1 MLAGTRILLTGATGR
16 LGRCLA
22 GELARSGSELVLV
35 VRASSPETARER
47 VRAALP
53 GDVGPP
59 HVTALCGDVT
69 EPGLGLG
76 ARERARL
83 RASVDVVVHAAAT
96 TSFSAP
102 LEKARSSNVAAT
114 QNILAF
120 AERVPGLERIA
131 HVSTAF
137 VAGKRV
143 GRIRESDLEHECGF
157 QNAYQQSKYEA
168 ELLVRRYRDVLPV
181 AVFRPSIVLDGID
194 PGAPQ
199 QQRSAFRFALE
210 LIKKGFLP
218 ALPGSGSTP
227 VDLVTEGDAAR
238 AIAELLFQPGDAG
251 TYHVAGGDR
260 SPTLGSIVEPFRD
273 VRYLGVDQFA
283 WEVSK
288 WRHEKPRFT
297 GLYDELESFIYEL
310 AYPKIFD
317 TSRTEAVLGGPVTTE
332 DSLASL
338 LGEGPA
344 VAERARLGVH
354 GP

>member
-1 MLAGTRILLTGATGR
+1 MLVGARILLSGATGR

-22 GELARSGSELVLV
+22 AELARGGSELVLV
-35 VRASSPETARER
+35 VRASSPEAARER
-47 VRAALP
+47 VRLALP
-53 GDVGPP
+53 SDVNPR

-83 RASVDVVVHAAAT
+83 RTSLDLVVHAAAT
-96 TSFSAP
+96 TSFSVA
-102 LEKARSSNVAAT
+102 LEMARSTNVEAT
-114 QNILAF
+114 RNVLAF
-120 AERVPGLERIA
+120 AERVPGLGRIA

-137 VAGKRV
+137 VAGKRTGSV
-143 GRIRESDLEHECGF
+143 LEADLEHDYGF

-168 ELLVRRYRDVLPV
+168 ELLVRLYRDVLPV
-181 AVFRPSIVLDGID
+181 AVFRPSIVLEGSD
-194 PGAPQ
+194 PGVP

-210 LIKKGFLP
+210 LVKKGFLP

-238 AIAELLFQPGDAG
+238 AIANLLFQPGEAM
-251 TYHVAGGDR
+251 TYHIAGGDR

-273 VRYLGVDQFA
+273 VRYLGVEQFA

-288 WRHEKPRFT
+288 WRHEKPRFA

-310 AYPKIFD
+310 AYPKVFD
-317 TSRTEAVLGGPVTTE
+317 TTRTEAGLGGPVTSE
-332 DSLASL
+332 DPLAAL
-338 LGEGPA
+338 LGEGQA
-344 VAERARLGVH
+344 VAGRARLGARR
-354 GP
+354 P